1 MPIMMLMGNTF
12 FHFKIFRES
21 IINGGGE
28 YVSLAEIFLRK
39 LLRFCLSRLAIGSQN
54 RTASGE
60 NSRCNKKAHPA
71 FRQDAR
77 KIACGYFQANGIN
90 LVHFAPKSP
99 VFLQFYIV
107 ATTQNQ
113 SMGFIVGI
121 TTMNTCKSLFLDITI
136 RGKDYLLSFNLHLYI
151 SLYPNCTV
159 WRMKWRKWRM
169 AYLAYTLLYSS
180 GTFHCANWRSR
191 FSNSD
196 FRSSLVTSA

>member
-1 MPIMMLMGNTF
+1 MQTQ
-12 FHFKIFRES
+12 
-21 IINGGGE
+21 
-28 YVSLAEIFLRK
+28 
-39 LLRFCLSRLAIGSQN
+39 C
-54 RTASGE
+54 
-60 NSRCNKKAHPA
+60 
-71 FRQDAR
+71 
-77 KIACGYFQANGIN
+77 
-90 LVHFAPKSP
+90 
-99 VFLQFYIV
+99 VFLLTF
-107 ATTQNQ
+107 TTLRDESWLSTNLLSKWCQKGGDTAVFAYLAFCIYRTSVIFSADYW

-121 TTMNTCKSLFLDITI
+121 TTMNNCKSLFLDITI

-151 SLYPNCTV
+151 SLYPNCIV

>member
-1 MPIMMLMGNTF
+1 MRLYFIAYNLIGF
-12 FHFKIFRES
+12 SS
-21 IINGGGE
+21 ITVVDADNDAHGKYLLSFQNLSGIYNKRRGE
-28 YVSLAEIFLRK
+28 YVPLAGIFLRK

-113 SMGFIVGI
+113 SMGFIVGNSSTSRI
-121 TTMNTCKSLFLDITI
+121 DA
-136 RGKDYLLSFNLHLYI
+136 LSV
-151 SLYPNCTV
+151 SSMTRRSTPKPRPPV
-159 WRMKWRKWRM
+159 GGRP
-169 AYLAYTLLYSS
+169 YSRAL
-180 GTFHCANWRSR
+180 T
-191 FSNSD
+191 
-196 FRSSLVTSA
+196 

>member
-1 MPIMMLMGNTF
+1 MASVFVLLEAFTRKEAAALGF
-12 FHFKIFRES
+12 FPC
-21 IINGGGE
+21 
-28 YVSLAEIFLRK
+28 AT
-39 LLRFCLSRLAIGSQN
+39 ASQN
-54 RTASGE
+54 RLWIFSGKWDKYGTF
-60 NSRCNKKAHPA
+60 CPKM
-71 FRQDAR
+71 
-77 KIACGYFQANGIN
+77 ACF
-90 LVHFAPKSP
+90 LHFH
-99 VFLQFYIV
+99 IV

-113 SMGFIVGI
+113 SIGFIVGI

-136 RGKDYLLSFNLHLYI
+136 RRKGCLLLSNLHLFI
-151 SLYPNCTV
+151 SLYPDCIV

>member
-1 MPIMMLMGNTF
+1 MKIHAATKKRILLFGRMRAKSLVD
-12 FHFKIFRES
+12 IFR
-21 IINGGGE
+21 
-28 YVSLAEIFLRK
+28 
-39 LLRFCLSRLAIGSQN
+39 QM
-54 RTASGE
+54 
-60 NSRCNKKAHPA
+60 
-71 FRQDAR
+71 
-77 KIACGYFQANGIN
+77 GIN
-90 LVHFAPKSP
+90 LVHFAPKIAC
-99 VFLQFYIV
+99 FLHFYIV

-113 SMGFIVGI
+113 SIGFIVGI

-151 SLYPNCTV
+151 SLYPNCIV

-196 FRSSLVTSA
+196 LRSSLVTSA